1 MRVTL
6 PLFKI
11 FAHYGHENFP
21 ILAHKISAP
30 QCDAA
35 QYASIGAPDAQNSLR
50 ILAHELF
57 AHFCQKKSCAL
68 SAQRLYLGI
77 WRTKISL
84 YWRTNTPGARCPK
97 IGARNA
103 QNIKKRKSRLKK

>member
-11 FAHYGHENFP
+11 FAHYGHENLR

-30 QCDAA
+30 QCGAA
-35 QYASIGAPDAQNSLR
+35 QYAPIGAPDAQNSLR

-57 AHFCQKKSCAL
+57 AHFCQKKSCVLSPHKKFLASRRTNFFAL
-68 SAQRLYLGI
+68 R
-77 WRTKISL
+77 RTKV
-84 YWRTNTPGARCPK
+84 GAPD
-97 IGARNA
+97 A
-103 QNIKKRKSRLKK
+103 QKLVPVMRKK